1 MSKFVPLTADE
12 YWRMH
17 DYFKP
22 CCPDAKRVFCVCR
35 ISVDCP
41 RHGLVCAGSHD

>member
-1 MSKFVPLTADE
+1 MDKYIPLTTAE

-17 DYFKP
+17 DSAVP

-35 ISVDCP
+35 ISVECP

>member
-1 MSKFVPLTADE
+1 MAERIPLTSAE
-12 YWRMH
+12 YARMN
-17 DYFKP
+17 DYFTP
-22 CCPDAKRVFCVCR
+22 CCPDAKVVSCVCR